1 MLKRNFLNVAR
12 LKVLIV
18 APSLDEGDVGEIRG
32 TTTWIRALSTQAEV
46 TVLSSSRAPRVPL
59 PQQLPRARVVVWP
72 ELKVLYTRFE
82 RANAM
87 AKLGW
92 PLFCHQVKG
101 WLREALAR
109 GEQFD
114 IAHQM
119 LPQAMRHASP
129 LRHFPIPYVI
139 GPLGGGL
146 ETPAT
151 FAHEVREGTSMVSR
165 LRAID
170 GWRLRCDP
178 MLRASY
184 TGAELIIGVGP
195 YIGDRLAPLGIK
207 RFYPMH
213 EIARSDLPSD
223 QPRKAVA
230 GQLALFHAGR
240 GVRTK
245 GLRDVV
251 RALGHLKDRPGITLT
266 SAGTGEDIDACKVEA
281 RRLGIEDRVTFLG
294 RIPREAVE
302 EQYRISDVFCFP
314 SFREPLGGVLLEAM
328 ANGLPIITAARGGPD
343 FVVDERSGIRVPVTD
358 PETFACDIATAIREL
373 ADDPD
378 RRLALGRGARAAIEM
393 MDDWEQKASRLLGLY
408 EQVLEARRDAGSRV
422 RR

>member
-1 MLKRNFLNVAR
+1 MAK
-12 LKVLIV
+12 LKVLII
-18 APSLDEGDVGEIRG
+18 APSLDEGDVGEVHG
-32 TTTWIRALSTQAEV
+32 TTKWIRALSAQADV
-46 TVLSSSRAPRVPL
+46 TVLSSSRAPRIPL
-59 PQQLPRARVVVWP
+59 PQQLPGAHVVVWP

-101 WLREALAR
+101 WLHEAIAR
-109 GEQFD
+109 GERFD

-129 LRHFPIPYVI
+129 LRHFSIPYVI

-146 ETPAT
+146 DTPAA
-151 FAHEVREGTSMVSR
+151 FAHEVREGSSMVSR

-170 GWRLRCDP
+170 GWRLRYDLR
-178 MLRASY
+178 LRASY
-184 TGAELIIGVGP
+184 IGADLILGVGP
-195 YIGDRLAPLGIK
+195 YIGDRLAPMGIR

-213 EIARSDLPSD
+213 EIARSTLPPD

-230 GQLALFHAGR
+230 GQLSLFHAGR

-245 GLRDVV
+245 GLRDVI

-266 SAGTGEDIDACKVEA
+266 SAGTGEDIEACKAEA
-281 RRLGIEDRVTFLG
+281 RRLGIEDRITFLG
-294 RIPREAVE
+294 RIPRDAVE
-302 EQYRISDVFCFP
+302 DHYRRADVFCFP

-343 FVVDERSGIRVPVTD
+343 FVVDPRSGIRVPVTD
-358 PETFACDIATAIREL
+358 PETFARDIATAIQDL
-373 ADDPD
+373 ADDPE
-378 RRLALGRGARAAIEM
+378 RRLALGRGARAAIEA
-393 MDDWEQKASRLLGLY
+393 MDDWDQKASRLIGLY
-408 EQVLEARRDAGSRV
+408 EEVLQARRVAGSVARG
-422 RR
+422 